1 MGAIRASFAQFVAVA
16 RGEMRLTFAGAPA
29 LGWQVLISLAWGLT
43 AIVLGCV
50 IGLMAVVLPPMSV
63 FGVVG
68 LAALVLLWVMP
79 DLNTEP
85 YKLIRRMFFVALV
98 VDLCLPTYYT
108 IQIASLP
115 WISARRVATF
125 PLIVLFAVTYA
136 SSRDAREHIARVV
149 SRNRL
154 LALCAFG
161 FPVMAFVSILTSK
174 NPTASLNGV
183 SDVLIEWY
191 FPFVAFLYVIS

>member
-1 MGAIRASFAQFVAVA
+1 MKSALTFIKTVQADYRSVGDGDKPPATKVKEDSGMGAIRASFAQFVAVA

-85 YKLIRRMFFVALV
+85 YKQIRRMFFVALV

-125 PLIVLFAVTYA
+125 PLIVLFAVT
-136 SSRDAREHIARVV
+136 
-149 SRNRL
+149 
-154 LALCAFG
+154 
-161 FPVMAFVSILTSK
+161 
-174 NPTASLNGV
+174 
-183 SDVLIEWY
+183 
-191 FPFVAFLYVIS
+191 